1 MGNSREIISLQTIP
15 NNDNLLTSNFIH
27 NLSIFEAIQLE
38 KERKMKR
45 TVLYENHLALNAKM
59 VDFAGWEMPVQYS
72 GIKAET
78 LAVRKS
84 LGMFDVSHMGEIR
97 VKGQGA
103 GEFLDYVLSRRISN
117 NNPQLTNYA
126 FLCYEDGGVVD
137 DLMVYQLGPE
147 NYWLVVNA
155 ANTDKDFAYL
165 EKCLTTYKS
174 QNEIQLIN
182 ETDLFGLIAVQ
193 GKDSLE
199 PVLNALAKVY
209 PEQNI
214 EQDLRELKRFR
225 QVNYLFN
232 DQLVVVSRTGYT
244 GEDGY
249 EIYLPVE
256 KTKELWQS
264 LVEQEVLPCG
274 LGARDALRLEAGLPL
289 YGHEISAEINP
300 LEAGLGRFVEFDRD
314 FIGKSMQGKQDRRS
328 LALIS
333 EDRSIP
339 RADYP
344 VYFQNEKV
352 GYVTSG
358 SFSPTL
364 NKGIAFALVSNDLPE
379 DLSELDIEIRRK
391 KHTYKVTKTPF
402 I

>member
-1 MGNSREIISLQTIP
+1 
-15 NNDNLLTSNFIH
+15 
-27 NLSIFEAIQLE
+27 
-38 KERKMKR
+38 MKR
-45 TVLYENHLALNAKM
+45 TVLYENHLALKAKM

-72 GIKAET
+72 GIKSET

-117 NNPQLTNYA
+117 KNPQLTNYA

-165 EKCLTTYKS
+165 EKCLTTYKA
-174 QNEIQLIN
+174 QNDIQLIN

-199 PVLNALAKVY
+199 PVLNALAEVY
-209 PEQNI
+209 PDQNI

-249 EIYLPVE
+249 EVYLPIE

-264 LVEQEVLPCG
+264 LIEHEVPPCG

-344 VYFQNEKV
+344 VYYQNKKV
-352 GYVTSG
+352 GHVTSG

-379 DLSELDIEIRRK
+379 DLSELEIEIRRK
-391 KHTYKVTKTPF
+391 THTYKVTKTPF

>member
-117 NNPQLTNYA
+117 KNPQLTNYA

-165 EKCLTTYKS
+165 EKCLITYKS
-174 QNEIQLIN
+174 KNEIQLIN

-344 VYFQNEKV
+344 VYYQNEKV

-364 NKGIAFALVSNDLPE
+364 KKGIAFALVSNDLPE
-379 DLSELDIEIRRK
+379 DLSELEIEIRRK